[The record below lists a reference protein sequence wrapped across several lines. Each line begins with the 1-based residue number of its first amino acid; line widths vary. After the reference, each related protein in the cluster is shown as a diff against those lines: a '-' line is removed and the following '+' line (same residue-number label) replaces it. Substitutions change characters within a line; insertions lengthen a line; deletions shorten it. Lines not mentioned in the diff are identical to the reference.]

1 MLKSFQSNIN
11 RVFINDLKLESKQF
25 ILKEIQEEKSK
36 ITKITAKYVSQM
48 SIEEQLYFFTA
59 RKEKIYSK
67 LMWDYSVEYNI
78 NNEHFLIV
86 RMNIPKDGL
95 FKEFSD
101 NRYVV
106 FYDSNGIVVQN
117 IFELWQKKSLYNT
130 YNYFELVKDIFLY
143 NRFLIKPNLNNFEGN
158 IFVYNKDYTNTNS
171 YKLENNEINNSNSK
185 LKFTFKNNESKNK
198 INKKVSNSISTIF
211 SKTQI
216 NGETQTC
223 IGWVFY
229 YENEDGSKDIISFT
243 PITCTTSCDAMSI
256 GLKNIGMYKINCGG
270 ETVPKGGG
278 TSGGGS
284 TGAGEDGSVLAGEF
298 DDKEKAKAEREEIKE
313 NLDDNISVQFPCLAA
328 IMDKLKNINVG
339 DFKNIV
345 DKFKGDNPYFNV
357 IYKTGDIGIKSYAIT
372 DPNTGINFLNGN
384 YNTTITLNTKFFT
397 GNKRMTDFGIMS
409 TLIHETIHA
418 YLVLYYNKDPL
429 NFNLTYSE
437 LVNKYILEQ
446 SIKLNSTQHDIIAQF
461 FIEPISDAL
470 RRLFPNYNDNEP
482 IHYFTYL
489 AWGGLLETTAYTQ
502 LPLGIKLLI
511 ESYNANEKNA
521 NLKTSYPE
529 GTIINCN

>member
-1 MLKSFQSNIN
+1 M
-11 RVFINDLKLESKQF
+11 
-25 ILKEIQEEKSK
+25 
-36 ITKITAKYVSQM
+36 
-48 SIEEQLYFFTA
+48 
-59 RKEKIYSK
+59 
-67 LMWDYSVEYNI
+67 YNI

-117 IFELWQKKSLYNT
+117 IFELWQKKSLYNS
-130 YNYFELVKDIFLY
+130 YNYYELVKDIFLY

-229 YENEDGSKDIISFT
+229 YENEDGSIDIISFT

-270 ETVPKGGG
+270 ETGSKGGG

-313 NLDDNISVQFPCLAA
+313 NLDDSISVQFPCLAA

-357 IYKTGDIGIKSYAIT
+357 IYTTTDLGVTVYGNIRNGTNGLKYNPISGNYTSTIQLNSYYFSNNNKMTEIGI
-372 DPNTGINFLNGN
+372 L
-384 YNTTITLNTKFFT
+384 
-397 GNKRMTDFGIMS
+397 S
-409 TLIHETIHA
+409 TLLHETLHA
-418 YLVLYYNKDPL
+418 YLLGYFKSDATS
-429 NFNLTYSE
+429 FNLTYSE
-437 LVNKYILEQ
+437 MVNKFINETPNGIIQQHAIIQNYFLKPIALT
-446 SIKLNSTQHDIIAQF
+446 IKNMYPDIGLDYLQK
-461 FIEPISDAL
+461 
-470 RRLFPNYNDNEP
+470 
-482 IHYFTYL
+482 L
-489 AWGGLLETTAYTQ
+489 AWNGLENTDAFKNLGYSEQKEIFQIGVNEKISNNKSFEFEFNGKKYNIDDAESH
-502 LPLGIKLLI
+502 GIK
-511 ESYNANEKNA
+511 
-521 NLKTSYPE
+521 
-529 GTIINCN
+529 IICN